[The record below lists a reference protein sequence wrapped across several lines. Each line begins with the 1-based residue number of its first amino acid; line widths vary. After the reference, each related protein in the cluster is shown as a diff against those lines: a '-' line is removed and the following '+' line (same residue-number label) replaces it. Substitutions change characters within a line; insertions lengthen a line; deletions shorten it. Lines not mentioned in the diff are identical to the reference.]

1 MLLERKTLSYKE
13 GEEVEIEI
21 LEDDGLSSAI
31 IARFYE
37 IQKNKIWLEPPA
49 RSLALNAIKTNAPI
63 KAIIRKD
70 NFVGKFSGKIL
81 AVEKDGKPM
90 LFSIGLPNKV
100 VWEEID
106 PFYLKL
112 KEQPAAKLA
121 LTVEG
126 KIEEESFSGV
136 FTEIGLN
143 GGFLC
148 SSMPLE
154 EDALVLLNIAFPQN
168 PVAAWGR
175 VLRTV
180 KLEKNKKWEVA
191 IFFEKLAQETKD
203 EILSLL
209 NA

>member
-1 MLLERKTLSYKE
+1 MLLERKILSYKE
-13 GEEVEIEI
+13 GEEVEVEI

-37 IQKNKIWLEPPA
+37 IQKNKLWLEPPV
-49 RSLALNAIKTNAPI
+49 RSLSLSAIKVNAPV

-70 NFVGKFSGKIL
+70 NFVGKFTSKIM

-90 LFSIGLPNKV
+90 LFAIGLPNKV

-112 KEQPAAKLA
+112 KEQPSAKLSI
-121 LTVEG
+121 TVEG
-126 KIEEESFSGV
+126 KIEEEGFSGV

-143 GGFLC
+143 GGFMI
-148 SSMPLE
+148 SSLPLE

-168 PVAAWGR
+168 PVSAWGR

-180 KLEKNKKWEVA
+180 KIDKNKKWEVA
-191 IFFEKLAQETKD
+191 IFFEKISPETRD
-203 EILSLL
+203 EIISLL
-209 NA
+209 NS